1 MSTKNTTP
9 STEYRLSEGT
19 RLYLDALRRLNDTY
33 SAIYDAVDAAVDSYE
48 DTHAILDKEVLPQ
61 FKALQS
67 AVERLMCNRIS
78 NNLLEQ
84 AGDTVEPVEV

>member
-1 MSTKNTTP
+1 MKKNTT
-9 STEYRLSEGT
+9 STEYTVSKVT
-19 RLYLDALRRLNDTY
+19 RLYLDALRKLNETY
-33 SAIYDAVDAAVDSYE
+33 GAIYDAVDAAEDRYE

-78 NNLLEQ
+78 DNLLKQTGE
-84 AGDTVEPVEV
+84 TEEPVEI